1 MLWLVR
7 VELVMLH
14 IVITQIW
21 ARFYKLWIRY
31 VSYHTCC
38 TAASEFITFWFRRVQ
53 SDFPEKSYKVI
64 TAYHTI
70 TFLIKSSKLCLQLYR
85 QQKLYIYQVWVFLRN
100 LLQPKL
106 QHKQLSSIN
115 TSTDSHNCDNP
126 FQQFD
131 FLVTIFA
138 TIFEMKNLFQS
149 QLRCVRTAAYVAH
162 NLQGEQVFWN
172 AEALDFGQ
180 LAESSIERR
189 CQIKY

>member
-1 MLWLVR
+1 MV
-7 VELVMLH
+7 H

-21 ARFYKLWIRY
+21 AWFYNWWIRY
-31 VSYHTCC
+31 VRYHTCC
-38 TAASEFITFWFRRVQ
+38 TAASEFITLWFRRVQ

-131 FLVTIFA
+131 FFLSDDFRYDFRNEKFVPVSVAMCKDGSLCCTYFA
-138 TIFEMKNLFQS
+138 GRAGILGRWS
-149 QLRCVRTAAYVAH
+149 SWVWAACRAQH
-162 NLQGEQVFWN
+162 WETLPNEN
-172 AEALDFGQ
+172 
-180 LAESSIERR
+180 
-189 CQIKY
+189 